1 LADGHVGV
9 GKEGME
15 FLHEVLADEVGEV
28 DLVQGVAQNGQE
40 NILERTIQLESLK
53 LKRKWTL
60 QGSARVCMVI
70 DLLGMC

>member
-1 LADGHVGV
+1 MADGHVGV
-9 GKEGME
+9 GKEGVE

-40 NILERTIQLESLK
+40 NILEPTQLESLK
-53 LKRKWTL
+53 FKRKWTL
-60 QGSARVCMVI
+60 QGSTLVGVVE